1 MMFFANQNCTTFNN
15 PVLVLTL
22 LHGWYFLQDPETAAL
37 IRKLDD
43 RKREAVQRKQ
53 SARPLWLLFE

>member
-1 MMFFANQNCTTFNN
+1 MYFHCQSKLHQFVKFDN
-15 PVLVLTL
+15 LVLLMFDIVTTML
-22 LHGWYFLQDPETAAL
+22 SHLHFLQDAETAAL

-53 SARPLWLLFE
+53 

>member
-1 MMFFANQNCTTFNN
+1 MKFDN
-15 PVLVLTL
+15 LVLLMFDIVTTML
-22 LHGWYFLQDPETAAL
+22 SHLHFLQDAETAAL

-53 SARPLWLLFE
+53 